1 MVQIFIP
8 LRTVF
13 VFSKGMFQLLSILVG
28 FCVKIINM
36 SMRGARDVEK
46 AEEEREIERER
57 ERERERDRERESE
70 TERESDEE
78 EKSNIKSQT

>member
-8 LRTVF
+8 LRTVL

-28 FCVKIINM
+28 FCVKIIYM

-46 AEEEREIERER
+46 AEEEREI
-57 ERERERDRERESE
+57 DR
-70 TERESDEE
+70 
-78 EKSNIKSQT
+78 